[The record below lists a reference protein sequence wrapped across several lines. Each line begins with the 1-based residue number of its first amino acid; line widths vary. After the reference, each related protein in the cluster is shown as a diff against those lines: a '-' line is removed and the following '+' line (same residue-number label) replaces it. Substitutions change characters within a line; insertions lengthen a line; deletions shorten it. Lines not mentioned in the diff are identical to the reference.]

1 METITNSDYG
11 FVFSK
16 LLKVKTIFW
25 TWAAAMKVFY
35 TGEGK
40 SKFTVV
46 SMQNIEFI
54 FLLLFINYC
63 TIYCIT
69 SNCKPTVA
77 HLIYDYEGVVTLI
90 FLGSP

>member
-54 FLLLFINYC
+54 FYYYLLIIVLFIVLQLIVNLLLP
-63 TIYCIT
+63 T
-69 SNCKPTVA
+69 SYMIMREWS
-77 HLIYDYEGVVTLI
+77 L
-90 FLGSP
+90 